1 MLGWVL
7 GILLWLFIAVL
18 CGVMLLGMW
27 TIIQKLVRRMRNR

>member
-18 CGVMLLGMW
+18 AAVMLLGMW
-27 TIIQKLVRRMRNR
+27 TIIRNLVRRMRR